1 MNNFIAATFARMDL
15 QQIRSFL
22 IISIA
27 NADVS
32 KAVTAFGDV
41 YMEIGMKAGARL
53 ICQLLFPN
61 E

>member
-1 MNNFIAATFARMDL
+1 MK
-15 QQIRSFL
+15 
-22 IISIA
+22 ISSA

-32 KAVTAFGDV
+32 KAVTAYGNV

-53 ICQLLFPN
+53 LSQLLTSN